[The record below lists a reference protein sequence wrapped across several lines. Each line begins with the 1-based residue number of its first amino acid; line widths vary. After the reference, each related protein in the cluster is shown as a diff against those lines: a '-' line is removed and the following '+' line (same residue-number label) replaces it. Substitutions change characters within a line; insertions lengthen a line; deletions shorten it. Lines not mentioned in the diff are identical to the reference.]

1 MAVDWNREYKGKIIH
16 SYLEVEVPDRP
27 TVFSDMP
34 SYFWWL
40 YNNPTQA
47 SRGRSFFDF
56 SGNLPSVSGLE
67 TQIERKQY
75 QANKKVLEE
84 IQKDVEPYL
93 PYASGYLQ
101 SSAYVDAMAGTL
113 SYGAYYAEYAFEPN
127 TPMGT
132 PKNYD
137 KRVHSEARGFPVE
150 YAVQQNMDKYR
161 DMWLKE
167 VLSP

>member
-56 SGNLPSVSGLE
+56 SGNLPSVSSLE

-84 IQKDVEPYL
+84 IIQ
-93 PYASGYLQ
+93 LQ
-101 SSAYVDAMAGTL
+101 IH
-113 SYGAYYAEYAFEPN
+113 
-127 TPMGT
+127 
-132 PKNYD
+132 K
-137 KRVHSEARGFPVE
+137 
-150 YAVQQNMDKYR
+150 
-161 DMWLKE
+161 LKM
-167 VLSP
+167 